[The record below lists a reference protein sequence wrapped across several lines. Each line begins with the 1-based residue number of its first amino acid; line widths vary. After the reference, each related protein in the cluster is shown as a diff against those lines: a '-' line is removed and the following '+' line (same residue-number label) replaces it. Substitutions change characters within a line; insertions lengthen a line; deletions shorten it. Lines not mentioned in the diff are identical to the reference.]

1 MAEVGAYYITIL
13 PSMNSFTK
21 KCKEELGA
29 AGVGGGESFADR
41 FKATLLGSAVG
52 TALAGLASKA
62 AGFLSEGLDAGI
74 KRYDTLSNYPK
85 VMENLGYSTDE
96 AAKSIKTIQE
106 HLDGLPTS
114 TDEMVRLTTSIA
126 DSTGD
131 LDLATKAAL
140 GFNDMLLAS
149 GATTAD
155 VTSATEIFNRILGKH
170 SATTA
175 QWASIQQHIPAH
187 LTAIAEHMLGAGH
200 SSEELRDAL
209 NDGTVSWDDFLRAI
223 AELDESGYVNQF
235 GEQCASVEQQARDM
249 TGGIETSIR
258 NVTNAVGRG
267 WVAIMEVF
275 GRDTISS
282 TITNLGKTA
291 EAGMKAFAGWLQY
304 AKDKIGETAIGE
316 NFGKI
321 MEAVSNAAND
331 LQAKAGPVIQDVTD
345 KMVAWIDKALQ
356 WLVDHGDQ
364 IGEFVGKIGDAIGD
378 IAKVAGAAFEGFVNV
393 MGDWIAKGLEWLIN
407 HGDLVA
413 GTIKAIAAGLVF
425 KGVAGAIGG
434 VTGALDG
441 IIHNFDT
448 LGRVL
453 PLLDG
458 AKDLP
463 DLFGHLA
470 KQGGPLASV
479 FGGLADKSKGA
490 VDGFGKVVAQGGPLS
505 DLFGKVAGGA
515 EGAVAQFKYFAAG
528 IGGVGDI
535 IPSIT
540 SAFSGFGTSIA
551 AVATGP
557 VGVAIAVVAAL
568 ALAIKTLWDNNEG
581 FRNAVTN
588 IWNGIVEKFSAAG
601 ERIGQALGV
610 FGEFFGKVGSFLGEL
625 AGTFGQYFG
634 GLLSQLGDLWKLI
647 CDAIAPAIVAAID
660 TVARQLGGAVDFVS
674 GALQM
679 VAGILNGFM
688 TGDWSMF
695 LEGLQTMW
703 TGVFDA
709 LTAPAQAVFSA
720 LGIDVDA
727 LKTKAGEAFVAI
739 SQDIQRNLSDAATIG
754 GETMGFFSSM
764 LQGDWDGMAEHAENV
779 WGTID
784 SSITDHLQA
793 AKDSGIPI
801 VSDLAAGALDAWE
814 GLKKDLVPKLAEI
827 GSNITNKWTE
837 IKTGVGN
844 TIDNIKSAASQK
856 WSDIKT
862 SVTETV
868 ENIKTDVTQKWSDIQ
883 SGIGDTIENIK
894 SAASQKWSVI
904 KTSVTET
911 VENIKTDVTQ
921 KWSDI
926 QSEVGDTVENLR
938 TDITQK
944 WSDIQSGIGGT
955 VEDIK
960 TNITDAFSSAKE
972 TALGIFES
980 IRDGIVGKIEDAK
993 NTLSNII
1000 ETIKGLFNFE
1010 WSLPAPKLP
1019 HITWHTQNIAGV
1031 VNIPVF
1037 DGVEWYAKGGIF
1049 DNPAI
1054 IGVGEAGRE
1063 AALPLNPST
1072 YREIARGIRDEMGDE
1087 DGVSVLVT
1095 GNTFVVREEAD
1106 IDRVA
1111 DALARKGRR
1120 ERWAKR

>member
-1 MAEVGAYYITIL
+1 
-13 PSMNSFTK
+13 
-21 KCKEELGA
+21 
-29 AGVGGGESFADR
+29 
-41 FKATLLGSAVG
+41 
-52 TALAGLASKA
+52 
-62 AGFLSEGLDAGI
+62 
-74 KRYDTLSNYPK
+74 
-85 VMENLGYSTDE
+85 MENLGYTTDE

-249 TGGIETSIR
+249 TGGIDTAIR

-275 GRDTISS
+275 GRDNISS
-282 TITNLGKTA
+282 AITNLGKTA
-291 EAGMKAFAGWLQY
+291 EAGMKEFAGWLQY

-331 LQAKAGPVIQDVTD
+331 LQAKAGPVIQDITD

-378 IAKVAGAAFEGFVNV
+378 IAKVAGSAFESFVNV
-393 MGDWIAKGLEWLIN
+393 MGDWVAKGLEWLLN

-425 KGVAGAIGG
+425 KGVAGAISG
-434 VTGALDG
+434 VTGALGDV
-441 IIHNFDT
+441 IHNFDT

-458 AKDLP
+458 AKEIP
-463 DLFGHLA
+463 QLFSYISQ
-470 KQGGPLASV
+470 QGGPLAGV
-479 FGGLADKSKGA
+479 FKNLAGNSKG
-490 VDGFGKVVAQGGPLS
+490 VLDGFTKVMQGGGPLS
-505 DLFGKVAGGA
+505 GVFTKVAGGA

-557 VGVAIAVVAAL
+557 VGIAIAVVAAL

-703 TGVFDA
+703 TGVFDS

-720 LGIDVDA
+720 LGIDVEA
-727 LKTKAGEAFVAI
+727 LKAKAGEACVAI

-754 GETMGFFSSM
+754 GETMGLLSSM

-814 GLKKDLVPKLAEI
+814 GLKKDLVPKLGEI
-827 GSNITNKWTE
+827 YLNITNKWTE
-837 IKTGVGN
+837 IKTSVGN

-883 SGIGDTIENIK
+883 SGVGDT
-894 SAASQKWSVI
+894 
-904 KTSVTET
+904 
-911 VENIKTDVTQ
+911 VEDLKTDVTQ

-926 QSEVGDTVENLR
+926 QS
-938 TDITQK
+938 
-944 WSDIQSGIGGT
+944 GIGNT

-1019 HITWHTQNIAGV
+1019 HITWHTQNIAGI

-1049 DNPAI
+1049 DNPTI

-1063 AALPLNPST
+1063 AVLPLNPST
-1072 YREIARGIRDEMGDE
+1072 YREIARDIRDEMGDE

-1111 DALARKGRR
+1111 DALARKSRR
-1120 ERWAKR
+1120 ERWAKKR

>member
-41 FKATLLGSAVG
+41 FKATLMGSAVG

-249 TGGIETSIR
+249 TGGIDTAIR

-275 GRDTISS
+275 GRDNISS
-282 TITNLGKTA
+282 AITNLGKTA
-291 EAGMKAFAGWLQY
+291 EAGMKEFAGWLQY

-331 LQAKAGPVIQDVTD
+331 LQAKAGPVIQDITD

-364 IGEFVGKIGDAIGD
+364 IGEFVGKIGDALGE
-378 IAKVAGAAFEGFVNV
+378 IASAAGSAFEGFVSV
-393 MGDWIAKGLEWLIN
+393 MGDWISKALEWLIN

-413 GTIKAIAAGLVF
+413 GTIKAIAAYLAF
-425 KGVAGAIGG
+425 KGVASAVTG
-434 VTGALDG
+434 VTGALG
-441 IIHNFDT
+441 AVIHNFDT

-463 DLFGHLA
+463 QLFSYISQ
-470 KQGGPLASV
+470 QGGPLAGVFKALGEKTGSFATGFGALKDKIANATWLGTLHDKLDGLGTKFMGLV
-479 FGGLADKSKGA
+479 PKAGEALKGVGGKFAELAKSLPSKMGGAFELIHGKLDGLGTKFMGLVPKIGQGVSGIVGKLGSFGGKIVEL
-490 VDGFGKVVAQGGPLS
+490 GGL
-505 DLFGKVAGGA
+505 
-515 EGAVAQFKYFAAG
+515 
-528 IGGVGDI
+528 IGGKLAGAW
-535 IPSIT
+535 T
-540 SAFSGFGTSIA
+540 AFTGLIAANPIVLGIA
-551 AVATGP
+551 AVAA
-557 VGVAIAVVAAL
+557 AIAGLTWFFTQTELGRELWGKFTKFIGDAWQGVQDFFAGIPEFWGGIWEGAKAKCEEFVGNVKAGWEGLKEGAGTAFEAVKGAITDKLETAKTIGTNTIGMFGAAL
-568 ALAIKTLWDNNEG
+568 K
-581 FRNAVTN
+581 
-588 IWNGIVEKFSAAG
+588 
-601 ERIGQALGV
+601 
-610 FGEFFGKVGSFLGEL
+610 
-625 AGTFGQYFG
+625 
-634 GLLSQLGDLWKLI
+634 
-647 CDAIAPAIVAAID
+647 
-660 TVARQLGGAVDFVS
+660 
-674 GALQM
+674 
-679 VAGILNGFM
+679 
-688 TGDWSMF
+688 
-695 LEGLQTMW
+695 
-703 TGVFDA
+703 
-709 LTAPAQAVFSA
+709 
-720 LGIDVDA
+720 
-727 LKTKAGEAFVAI
+727 
-739 SQDIQRNLSDAATIG
+739 
-754 GETMGFFSSM
+754 
-764 LQGDWDGMAEHAENV
+764 GDWDGVATHAQEV
-779 WGTID
+779 WGAID
-784 SSITDHLQA
+784 STVTGKLQGMKDAGIPLVSDLAAGALDAWEGLKNDLVPTLTEIGTNITNKWEEIKTGADNAFGAVKKAITDKLETAKTIGTNTVGAFGAAIKGDWNGVASHAQEVWGAVDSTVTGKLQGM
-793 AKDSGIPI
+793 KDAGIPL

-814 GLKKDLVPKLAEI
+814 GLKKDLVPTLTEI
-827 GSNITNKWTE
+827 GTNITNKWEE
-837 IKTGVGN
+837 IKTGVGDF
-844 TIDNIKSAASQK
+844 IDDIKSGA
-856 WSDIKT
+856 
-862 SVTETV
+862 
-868 ENIKTDVTQKWSDIQ
+868 TQKWEEIQ
-883 SGIGDTIENIK
+883 SGIGN
-894 SAASQKWSVI
+894 
-904 KTSVTET
+904 
-911 VENIKTDVTQ
+911 
-921 KWSDI
+921 
-926 QSEVGDTVENLR
+926 
-938 TDITQK
+938 
-944 WSDIQSGIGGT
+944 T

-960 TNITDAFSSAKE
+960 SNITDAFDSAKE

-1019 HITWHTQNIAGV
+1019 HITWHTQNIAGIV
-1031 VNIPVF
+1031 DIPVF

-1049 DNPAI
+1049 DNPTI

-1063 AALPLNPST
+1063 AVLPLNPST
-1072 YREIARGIRDEMGDE
+1072 YREIARDIRDEMGDE